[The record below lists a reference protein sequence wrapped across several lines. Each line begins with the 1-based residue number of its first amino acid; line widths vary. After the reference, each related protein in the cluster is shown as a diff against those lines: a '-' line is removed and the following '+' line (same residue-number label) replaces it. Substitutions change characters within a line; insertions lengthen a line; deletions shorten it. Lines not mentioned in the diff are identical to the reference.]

1 MDIPA
6 AKNYILDTARL
17 LVPAARVLF
26 YEVNDR
32 LQPYGHISSATNE
45 HWGGLYRKF
54 VALDPYHPR
63 CFAKMNRNV
72 FGTAPGYGPD
82 LENADYV
89 EGFRKVLGIRYKAE
103 MFLRDA
109 EGGIRAGLRYARLEG
124 EREFTTEEMARL
136 SRMQPLFANLWCTAL
151 VHNKEEQILSGLTER
166 EREVLDLLLSGYPN
180 QDISRLLSIALPTVK
195 NHVKAILAKTGYANR
210 AELLA
215 ALYRAGHVLRTPH

>member
-1 MDIPA
+1 MNILA
-6 AKNYILDTARL
+6 ARNYILDTARL
-17 LVPAARVLF
+17 IVPATRVLF
-26 YEVNDR
+26 YEVDGR
-32 LQPYGHISSATNE
+32 FQPYGHISSTNE
-45 HWGGLYRKF
+45 NWGGLYRKF
-54 VALDPYHPR
+54 VTLDPYHPR

-89 EGFRKVLGIRYKAE
+89 EGFRKVLGIRHKAE

-124 EREFTTEEMARL
+124 EREFTTEEMIKL

-151 VHNKEEQILSGLTER
+151 VHNMEAQIFSGLTER
-166 EREVLDLLLSGYPN
+166 EREVFDLLLSGYPN

-215 ALYRAGHVLRTPH
+215 ALYRAGHVLRAPH